1 VKVKIRQTDQA
12 VFSYVTDPEDVYAYP
27 KIKLKDIIKYIL
39 LYLED

>member
-1 VKVKIRQTDQA
+1 VKVKIRQIDQTI
-12 VFSYVTDPEDVYAYP
+12 STYVIDPQDVYAYP